1 MRKTL
6 YDYCRELG
14 DTALLEEWDSEKNEL
29 TPQQVTYGS
38 KKKLWW
44 VCGSGHSY
52 QASATSRTGERT
64 GCPYCTGRLPIPGE
78 NDLATLFPGLVR
90 EWDGE
95 KNQPLTPSGVLPGS
109 HRSVWWLCPEG
120 HSWRASIKSRVDGCG
135 CPVCTNRRIAPGEND
150 LATAN
155 PRLAAEWDAEKNAPL
170 TPRDVTP
177 YSNRRVWWRCPLG
190 HEYQSLIS
198 ARNTSGSGC
207 PYCTG
212 RRVLPGFND
221 LASQQPKVAA
231 EWAQDLNGSLTPE
244 MVTTGSQ
251 KKVWWR
257 CSEGHVWRT
266 VVFTRARG
274 KFTGCPVCAGKVKQ
288 KKQRKYTYA
297 APPGARITHKEE
309 KRT

>member
-95 KNQPLTPSGVLPGS
+95 KN
-109 HRSVWWLCPEG
+109 
-120 HSWRASIKSRVDGCG
+120 
-135 CPVCTNRRIAPGEND
+135 
-150 LATAN
+150 
-155 PRLAAEWDAEKNAPL
+155 
-170 TPRDVTP
+170 
-177 YSNRRVWWRCPLG
+177 
-190 HEYQSLIS
+190 
-198 ARNTSGSGC
+198 
-207 PYCTG
+207 
-212 RRVLPGFND
+212 
-221 LASQQPKVAA
+221 
-231 EWAQDLNGSLTPE
+231 
-244 MVTTGSQ
+244 
-251 KKVWWR
+251 
-257 CSEGHVWRT
+257 
-266 VVFTRARG
+266 
-274 KFTGCPVCAGKVKQ
+274 
-288 KKQRKYTYA
+288 
-297 APPGARITHKEE
+297 
-309 KRT
+309 